1 MRRAS
6 IAALWA
12 ASASSPLLLLLPL
25 TAAELAGSE
34 PLSASAP
41 QDADASATRKFDL
54 RYRMQP
60 GQTIRWTTSHLASTL
75 TRIEGK
81 ESHDRSTT
89 ETVKVWT
96 VKRVEENG
104 SIVFEQSIDR
114 INLSQSIGDG
124 EEIRF
129 DSRSAETPPL
139 RYEGIAKTIGIPL
152 TLVTIG
158 TDGRILQKEAI
169 YRGSQMGMDDVAVP
183 LPAEPAAI
191 GATWHTSTD
200 ITATEENG
208 RNVVIKLRKAY
219 RLESVA
225 DGIATISMRTE
236 VLTPIENPRIQSQLL
251 EEMTAGTIRFDIERG
266 IPISKEMKW
275 DQEVVGFS
283 SPQSFM
289 EFHGRFTETL
299 ETESPATTPS
309 TTAGPTGTAST
320 DGAAD
325 APAIRLRDRNGRP
338 ILRK

>member
-6 IAALWA
+6 IAARWA
-12 ASASSPLLLLLPL
+12 ASASSPLVLLLPL
-25 TAAELAGSE
+25 TVSELQGSE
-34 PLSASAP
+34 PPALIAA
-41 QDADASATRKFDL
+41 QDADASAERKFDL
-54 RYRMQP
+54 RYRMKP
-60 GQTIRWTTSHLASTL
+60 GDTIRWTTSHLASTL

-129 DSRSAETPPL
+129 DSRSADAPPL

-183 LPAEPAAI
+183 LPSEPAAI

-299 ETESPATTPS
+299 EGESSTES
-309 TTAGPTGTAST
+309 TTAAPTGTAST